1 MGRCV
6 SGITVKGLVDLI
18 RQDGVISDKVLVL
31 VGTND
36 ILHAAKLTNLV
47 SLQVITN

>member
-18 RQDGVISDKVLVL
+18 RQDGVVSDKVLVL
-31 VGTND
+31 VSTND